1 MCAFS
6 RDLQRPNVDRL
17 LRGGVGDA
25 LVGQGHHPENDHQNR
40 CEEEIFHKLSGA
52 LEAAGCMST
61 GTAAAF
67 LRKEIASDHA
77 HKHARG
83 ERLVGMVV

>member
-1 MCAFS
+1 MII
-6 RDLQRPNVDRL
+6 RI
-17 LRGGVGDA
+17 DA
-25 LVGQGHHPENDHQNR
+25 RRRFFIRFQ
-40 CEEEIFHKLSGA
+40 A
-52 LEAAGCMST
+52 LEVAGWMST